1 MISMIITVL
10 HDDNKTWHYVFCCWS
25 GGGTA
30 TYSTHWLDTIKVKM
44 QSFPQQHPSA
54 CKCLK
59 FTLKEEGVRGLYR
72 GATPAVLG
80 QMCKTA
86 TVFMSYSLCEELV
99 RKSTGKLNLT
109 S

>member
-54 CKCLK
+54 YQC
-59 FTLKEEGVRGLYR
+59 R